1 MKIKKNYRIYSL
13 LDLPFLE
20 SDKKHI
26 EEIFI
31 ILEQRF
37 GLRKNSKQKLLDLGA
52 GDGRIIIHA
61 GLIYGILSIG
71 YEINPD
77 LIKEATEQ
85 IKLLK
90 KQKIHK
96 RSYFRKIKFKVGDIF
111 QLNLKK
117 FDYIYIYSLPTMQKF
132 LNHVFKTAKDGAI
145 FISYKYPLKNIKIIL
160 KLEYKI
166 IHKDG
171 NTSVETFFYRKI

>member
-1 MKIKKNYRIYSL
+1 MKIKQNYRIYSL

-20 SDKKHI
+20 TDKSHL
-26 EEIFI
+26 EEIFQ

-37 GLRKNSKQKLLDLGA
+37 NLKRNSKQRLLDLGS

-61 GLIYGILSIG
+61 GLNYGILSVG

-77 LIKEATEQ
+77 LIKEAQQQ

-96 RSYFRKIKFKVGDIF
+96 RNNFRKIKIKMGDIF
-111 QLNLKK
+111 EQNIKK
-117 FDYIYIYSLPTMQKF
+117 FDFIYIYSLPTMQKF
-132 LNHVFKTAKDGAI
+132 LNHVFNTAKSDAV
-145 FISYKYPLKNIKIIL
+145 FISYKYPLKNFESYL
-160 KLEYKI
+160 KLDYVL
-166 IHKDG
+166 KD
-171 NTSVETFFYRKI
+171 NDNNQDISYFYRKW